1 MSDEK
6 PNRATS
12 SDGLKQSHT
21 VERSVGPSLYGSA
34 AAARLLSDLLGEH
47 SPLLLELAARYNWWQ
62 SPEVAVKFPERIVAQ
77 VMNLGSFEDTRR
89 MAEELGEDC
98 LRAVLEHSE
107 AGQLNARSWR
117 YWHYRLNRAEPD
129 QVPPMPRRRI
139 G

>member
-1 MSDEK
+1 MLDEK
-6 PNRATS
+6 PNRATTS
-12 SDGLKQSHT
+12 NGLKQSQT
-21 VERSVGPSLYGSA
+21 VERSVGPNLFGSA
-34 AAARLLSDLLGEH
+34 ASARRLSDELGEH
-47 SPLLLELAARYNWWQ
+47 IQLLLELAARYNWWQ
-62 SPEVAVKFPERIVAQ
+62 SPEIAVKFPERIVAQ

-98 LRAVLEHSE
+98 LRAVLERSE
-107 AGQLNARSWR
+107 AGQLNARSWH